1 MSQAALLTASLDDY
15 LTFERVSETKHEY
28 HDGSIVAMAGG
39 TGPHS
44 LIAGRLITSLN
55 MRVVSRGCSVF
66 NSDMRI
72 YIDANRRSLYP
83 DISALCGTPEYRDAT
98 RDVLL
103 NPALIVEVLS
113 SSTEGY
119 DRGRKLALYMALPSV
134 VEIAL
139 VSQEEVRV
147 DKFTRQPAG
156 IWHFQS
162 FSGMDAVMPLV
173 SLGTEVRLGDFYE
186 GIELAPP
193 SPEPGAERVP

>member
-1 MSQAALLTASLDDY
+1 MFQAALHPPSLDDY
-15 LTFERVSETKHEY
+15 LAFERTSQTKHEY
-28 HDGSIVAMAGG
+28 HDGEIVAMAGG

-44 LIAGRLITSLN
+44 RIAVRLSGQLD
-55 MRVVSRGCSVF
+55 VAVAARGCHVF

-72 YIDANRRSLYP
+72 YIDATRRSLYP

-113 SSTEGY
+113 SSSEGY

-134 VEIAL
+134 TEIAL

-156 IWHFQS
+156 IWHFQG

-193 SPEPGAERVP
+193 TPQPGAERVP